1 MGNCFKLQKTENIT
15 EQSITVQTI
24 EQPIGVQAINQL
36 VNVQQSIDIQINNK

>member
-1 MGNCFKLQKTENIT
+1 MGNCLKIKPSKK
-15 EQSITVQTI
+15 EQPITVQTI